1 MDKLRFLAS
10 KNVPRSKCA
19 KFESISSIHSFIHY
33 TTKVRKY
40 LGFAIVSGWMKM
52 KHPYLV
58 QWFRETEMPRIAG
71 YFIPLLKKWSV
82 EYAGRFA

>member
-1 MDKLRFLAS
+1 VDKLRFLAS

-19 KFESISSIHSFIHY
+19 EFESISSIHSFIHY

-52 KHPYLV
+52 NDSSLLLLRRWASLLADWKGRLLN
-58 QWFRETEMPRIAG
+58 RAG
-71 YFIPLLKKWSV
+71 
-82 EYAGRFA
+82 GNT

>member
-1 MDKLRFLAS
+1 MNQIGEHIEIRL
-10 KNVPRSKCA
+10 
-19 KFESISSIHSFIHY
+19 
-33 TTKVRKY
+33 
-40 LGFAIVSGWMKM
+40 KM